1 MSEYWDTYF
10 GFIDEKPAAIVLD
23 MEVSQEI
30 DTELYKHAQN
40 EDGFHV
46 GSEAG
51 ELNEIE
57 HDFKESAE
65 LQKIYKCGNN
75 YHLRN

>member
-30 DTELYKHAQN
+30 DTELYKHA
-40 EDGFHV
+40 FAV
-46 GSEAG
+46 RFA
-51 ELNEIE
+51 L
-57 HDFKESAE
+57 KAP
-65 LQKIYKCGNN
+65 K
-75 YHLRN
+75 